1 MIVRALIAMMVS
13 VALGAAPAMA
23 QANLPDE
30 DVQPLGPPQP
40 VYPLMAG
47 ILGLSGYCE
56 VRFSVDQSGRV
67 TEIQPSCSHPVFCAS
82 AAAAVEA
89 VRFKPKRKDGKL
101 VPRRNIVYP
110 LHYAPA
116 PGTEGVFS
124 SDDLTSCV
132 DPRIA

>member
-1 MIVRALIAMMVS
+1 
-13 VALGAAPAMA
+13 MA
-23 QANLPDE
+23 QENLPDAE
-30 DVQPLGPPQP
+30 AEPLRPPQP
-40 VYPLMAG
+40 VFPIMAG

-56 VRFSVDQSGRV
+56 VRFSIDPSGRV

-82 AAAAVEA
+82 ATAAMEA
-89 VRFKPKRKDGKL
+89 VRFKPKRENGKL
-101 VPRRNIVYP
+101 VPRRNIIYP

-116 PGTEGVFS
+116 PGAEGVFS